1 MIQQTEVQ
9 FDAACTLR
17 RIAETGCD
25 PLAYMAAAR
34 AFEALG
40 MPAAAKR
47 MAERAEHYFATTEE
61 HRFLTIEE
69 A

>member
-1 MIQQTEVQ
+1 MKSS
-9 FDAACTLR
+9 
-17 RIAETGCD
+17 D

-47 MAERAEHYFATTEE
+47 MSERAEHYFATTEE